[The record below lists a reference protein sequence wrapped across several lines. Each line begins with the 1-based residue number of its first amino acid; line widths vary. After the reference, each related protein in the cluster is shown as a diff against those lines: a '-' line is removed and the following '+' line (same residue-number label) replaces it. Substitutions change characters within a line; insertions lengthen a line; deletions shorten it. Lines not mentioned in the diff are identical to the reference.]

1 MSGGWCPGKGGQN
14 RCHMELSKSD
24 TTAIKGIAILLM
36 LWHHLFLNTMAYGT
50 LTHSLAVVFKV
61 CVALFLFVS
70 GYGLTKQYSQLEK
83 PYFKNTIKF
92 LLRRYANFFLP
103 YWFCFVLVVVVGN
116 VCGYTFSEAY
126 PSSRNIIKCILLDVA
141 GQMGYNSYLN
151 PWWFNKMII
160 QLYLVFPILFLIICN
175 KYLSWVG
182 LALVVV
188 VQFYA
193 KNIPGH
199 VFFLVECGLPAFYL
213 GMLCARCRVVPRTND
228 GKWRPLFF
236 VAGLLVCIGLA
247 VLHVMLVKDPYV
259 AVLLRASMAFCVI
272 VAYKSIG
279 DKHIS
284 ALEFVGKY
292 ATIMYLTHMLFIKL
306 IPGVIYGV
314 KYSVL
319 IFVMLVAI
327 CLATAMLIDALEK
340 MSRYDRLR
348 VGIVKQ
354 IDKW

>member
-1 MSGGWCPGKGGQN
+1 
-14 RCHMELSKSD
+14 MELSKSD
-24 TTAIKGIAILLM
+24 TTAVKGIAILLM
-36 LWHHLFLNTMAYGT
+36 LWHHLFLNTMAYGA

-83 PYFKNTIKF
+83 PYFKNTVKF
-92 LLRRYANFFLP
+92 LLRRYINFFLS

-116 VCGYTFSEAY
+116 VCGYSFSEAY
-126 PSSRNIIKCILLDVA
+126 PVGRNLLKCVLLDAA

-160 QLYLVFPILFLIICN
+160 QLYLVFPILFLIISN

-182 LALVVV
+182 LALIIV
-188 VQFYA
+188 VQLYA
-193 KNIPGH
+193 KSIPGNM
-199 VFFLVECGLPAFYL
+199 FFIVEGGLPAFYL
-213 GMLCARCRVVPRTND
+213 GMLCARCRVAPEANN
-228 GKWRPLFF
+228 GKWRPLLLF
-236 VAGLLVCIGLA
+236 AGLLVCVGLA
-247 VLHVMLVKDPYV
+247 ILHLRVVKDPYV
-259 AVLLRASMAFCVI
+259 AVLLRALMAFCVI

-284 ALEFVGKY
+284 VLEFVGKY
-292 ATIMYLTHMLFIKL
+292 ATIMYLIHMLFIKL
-306 IPGVIYGV
+306 LSGVIYGM

-319 IFVMLVAI
+319 VFVVLVAI
-327 CLATAMLIDALEK
+327 CLVTAMLIDALEK
-340 MSRYDRLR
+340 LSRYDRLR

>member
-1 MSGGWCPGKGGQN
+1 
-14 RCHMELSKSD
+14 MELSKSD

-92 LLRRYANFFLP
+92 LLRRYVNFFLP
-103 YWFCFVLVVVVGN
+103 YWFCFVLVVLVGN
-116 VCGYTFSEAY
+116 LAGFAFQDAY
-126 PSSRNIIKCILLDVA
+126 PASRNMLKCILLDFF
-141 GQMGYNSYLN
+141 GQMGYNSYLK

-160 QLYLVFPILFLIICN
+160 QLYLVFPILFLILRD

-182 LALVVV
+182 LILIIVM
-188 VQFYA
+188 QLYA
-193 KNIPGH
+193 KSIPGN
-199 VFFLVECGLPAFYL
+199 VFFIVEGALPAFYL
-213 GMLCARCRVVPRTND
+213 GMLCARCRVFPGAND
-228 GKWRPLFF
+228 GKWKPLLLF
-236 VAGLLVCIGLA
+236 AGLLVCIGLA
-247 VLHVMLVKDPYV
+247 VLHVMVVKDPYV
-259 AVLLRASMAFCVI
+259 AVLLRALMAFCVI
-272 VAYKSIG
+272 VAFKSIG
-279 DKHIS
+279 NKHIS
-284 ALEFVGKY
+284 VLEFVGKY
-292 ATIMYLTHMLFIKL
+292 ATIMYLIHMLFITL
-306 IPGVIYGV
+306 IPGMIYGV

-319 IFVMLVAI
+319 IFVVLVAI
-327 CLATAMLIDALEK
+327 CLVSAMLIDALEK
-340 MSRYDRLR
+340 LSRYDRLR

>member
-1 MSGGWCPGKGGQN
+1 
-14 RCHMELSKSD
+14 MELSRSD

-83 PYFKNTIKF
+83 PYFKNTVKF
-92 LLRRYANFFLP
+92 LLRRYANFFLS

-116 VCGYTFSEAY
+116 VCGYSFSEVY
-126 PSSRNIIKCILLDVA
+126 PAGRNTLKCVLLDVA
-141 GQMGYNSYLN
+141 GQMGYDSYLN

-160 QLYLVFPILFLIICN
+160 QLYLVFPVLFLLIRN
-175 KYLSWVG
+175 QYLSWIG
-182 LALVVV
+182 LALVIV
-188 VQFYA
+188 VQLYA

-199 VFFLVECGLPAFYL
+199 VFFIVEGGLPAFYL
-213 GMLCARCRVVPRTND
+213 GMLSVRCRVTPGSNEK
-228 GKWRPLFF
+228 KWMPLLFF
-236 VAGLLVCIGLA
+236 VGLLVCIGLA
-247 VLHVMLVKDPYV
+247 VLHVMVVKDPYV

-284 ALEFVGKY
+284 VLEFVGKY
-292 ATIMYLTHMLFIKL
+292 ATIMYLTHILFVKL
-306 IPGVIYGV
+306 IPGVIYGA

-319 IFVMLVAI
+319 IFVVFVAFCLV
-327 CLATAMLIDALEK
+327 TAMLIDALEK
-340 MSRYDRLR
+340 LSRYDRLR

>member
-1 MSGGWCPGKGGQN
+1 
-14 RCHMELSKSD
+14 MELSRSD

-36 LWHHLFLNTMAYGT
+36 LWHHLFLNTMAYGA

-92 LLRRYANFFLP
+92 LLRRYVNFFLP
-103 YWFCFVLVVVVGN
+103 YWFCFVLVVLVGN
-116 VCGYTFSEAY
+116 LAGYAFQDAY
-126 PSSRNIIKCILLDVA
+126 PASRSTLKCILLDFF

-160 QLYLVFPILFLIICN
+160 QLYLAFPILFLIIRN

-182 LALVVV
+182 LALVIV
-188 VQFYA
+188 VQLCA
-193 KNIPGH
+193 KSIPGN
-199 VFFLVECGLPAFYL
+199 VFFIVEGGLPAFYL
-213 GMLCARCRVVPRTND
+213 GMLCARCRVAPEASN
-228 GKWRPLFF
+228 GKWRPLLLF
-236 VAGLLVCIGLA
+236 AGLLVCIGLA
-247 VLHVMLVKDPYV
+247 VLHVRVVKDPYV

-284 ALEFVGKY
+284 VLEFVGKY
-292 ATIMYLTHMLFIKL
+292 ATMMYLIHMLFIKL
-306 IPGVIYGV
+306 IPGMIYGV

-319 IFVMLVAI
+319 IFMVFVAV
-327 CLATAMLIDALEK
+327 CLAAAMLIDVLEK
-340 MSRYDRLR
+340 LSRYDRLR

>member
-1 MSGGWCPGKGGQN
+1 
-14 RCHMELSKSD
+14 MELSKSD
-24 TTAIKGIAILLM
+24 TTAVKGIAILLM
-36 LWHHLFLNTMAYGT
+36 LWHHLFLNTMAYGA

-83 PYFKNTIKF
+83 PYFKNTVKF
-92 LLRRYANFFLP
+92 LLRRYINFFLS

-116 VCGYTFSEAY
+116 VCGYSFSEAY
-126 PSSRNIIKCILLDVA
+126 PVGRNLLKCVLLDAA

-160 QLYLVFPILFLIICN
+160 QLYLVFPILFLIISN

-182 LALVVV
+182 LALIIV
-188 VQFYA
+188 VQLYA
-193 KNIPGH
+193 KSIPGNM
-199 VFFLVECGLPAFYL
+199 FFIVEGGLPAFYL
-213 GMLCARCRVVPRTND
+213 GMFCARCRVVPEANN
-228 GKWRPLFF
+228 GKWRPLLLF
-236 VAGLLVCIGLA
+236 AGLLVCVGLA
-247 VLHVMLVKDPYV
+247 ILHLRVVKAPYV
-259 AVLLRASMAFCVI
+259 AVLLRALMAFCVI

-284 ALEFVGKY
+284 VLEFVGKY
-292 ATIMYLTHMLFIKL
+292 ATIMYLIHMLFIKL
-306 IPGVIYGV
+306 LSGVIYGM

-319 IFVMLVAI
+319 VFVVLVAI
-327 CLATAMLIDALEK
+327 CLVTAMLIDALEK
-340 MSRYDRLR
+340 LSRYDRLR

>member
-1 MSGGWCPGKGGQN
+1 
-14 RCHMELSKSD
+14 MELSRSD

-83 PYFKNTIKF
+83 PYFKNTVKF
-92 LLRRYANFFLP
+92 LLRRYANFFLS
-103 YWFCFVLVVVVGN
+103 YWFCFVLGVVVGN
-116 VCGYTFSEAY
+116 VCGYSFSEAY
-126 PSSRNIIKCILLDVA
+126 PAGRNTLKCVLLDVA
-141 GQMGYNSYLN
+141 GQMGYDSYLN

-160 QLYLVFPILFLIICN
+160 QLYLVFPVLFLIIRN

-182 LALVVV
+182 LALVIV
-188 VQFYA
+188 VQLYA
-193 KNIPGH
+193 KSIPGN
-199 VFFLVECGLPAFYL
+199 VFFILEGGLPAFYL
-213 GMLCARCRVVPRTND
+213 GILCARCQVIPESNRR
-228 GKWRPLFF
+228 WRPLLLF
-236 VAGLLVCIGLA
+236 VGLLVCIGLA
-247 VLHVMLVKDPYV
+247 VLHVMVVKDPYV

-279 DKHIS
+279 NKHIS
-284 ALEFVGKY
+284 VLGFVGKY
-292 ATIMYLTHMLFIKL
+292 ATIMYLIHMLFIKL
-306 IPGVIYGV
+306 IPGVIYGA

-319 IFVMLVAI
+319 IFVVLVAI

-340 MSRYDRLR
+340 LSRYDRLR
-348 VGIVKQ
+348 VGIIKQ

>member
-1 MSGGWCPGKGGQN
+1 
-14 RCHMELSKSD
+14 MELSRSD

-70 GYGLTKQYSQLEK
+70 GYGLTKQYSQIEK
-83 PYFKNTIKF
+83 PYFKNTVKF
-92 LLRRYANFFLP
+92 LLRRYANFFLS

-116 VCGYTFSEAY
+116 VCGYSFSEAY
-126 PSSRNIIKCILLDVA
+126 PVGRNTLKCVLLDVA
-141 GQMGYNSYLN
+141 GQMGYDSYLN

-160 QLYLVFPILFLIICN
+160 QLYLVFPILFLIVRN

-182 LALVVV
+182 LALIVIM
-188 VQFYA
+188 QLFA
-193 KNIPGH
+193 KSIPGN
-199 VFFLVECGLPAFYL
+199 VFFIVEGGAPAFYL
-213 GMLCARCRVVPRTND
+213 GMLCVHGRLIPEAND
-228 GKWRPLFF
+228 GKWRPLLLFS
-236 VAGLLVCIGLA
+236 VLLVCIGLS
-247 VLHVMLVKDPYV
+247 VLHLKMMKDPYV
-259 AVLLRASMAFCVI
+259 AVLIRASMAFCVI

-284 ALEFVGKY
+284 VLEFVGKY
-292 ATIMYLTHMLFIKL
+292 ATIMYLIHLLFIKL
-306 IPGVIYGV
+306 ISGVIYGV

-319 IFVMLVAI
+319 IFVVLVTI
-327 CLATAMLIDALEK
+327 CLVTAMLIDALEK
-340 MSRYDRLR
+340 LSHYDRLR

>member
-1 MSGGWCPGKGGQN
+1 
-14 RCHMELSKSD
+14 MELSKSD
-24 TTAIKGIAILLM
+24 TTAIKGIAILFM

-83 PYFKNTIKF
+83 PYFKNTVKF
-92 LLRRYANFFLP
+92 LSRRYVNFFLS

-116 VCGYTFSEAY
+116 VCGYSFSEAY
-126 PSSRNIIKCILLDVA
+126 PFGRNTLKCVLLDVA
-141 GQMGYNSYLN
+141 GQMGYDSYLN

-160 QLYLVFPILFLIICN
+160 QLYLVFPVLFLIVHN

-182 LALVVV
+182 LALIVVM
-188 VQFYA
+188 QMFA
-193 KNIPGH
+193 KSIPGN
-199 VFFLVECGLPAFYL
+199 VFFLVEGGLPAFYL
-213 GMLCARCRVVPRTND
+213 GMLSVHCRVVPEAND
-228 GKWRPLFF
+228 KKWRPLLLFT
-236 VAGLLVCIGLA
+236 GLLVCVGLA
-247 VLHVMLVKDPYV
+247 LLHLMVVKDPYV

-279 DKHIS
+279 NKHIS
-284 ALEFVGKY
+284 VLEFVGKY
-292 ATIMYLTHMLFIKL
+292 ATIMYLIHMLFIKL

-319 IFVMLVAI
+319 IFVVLVAI

-340 MSRYDRLR
+340 LSRYDRLR
-348 VGIVKQ
+348 VGIVNR

>member
-1 MSGGWCPGKGGQN
+1 
-14 RCHMELSKSD
+14 MELNKAD

-83 PYFKNTIKF
+83 PCFKNTVKF
-92 LLRRYANFFLP
+92 LLRRYVNFFLS

-116 VCGYTFSEAY
+116 VCGYSFLEAY
-126 PSSRNIIKCILLDVA
+126 PVGCNTLKCVLLDVA
-141 GQMGYNSYLN
+141 GQMGYDSYLN

-160 QLYLVFPILFLIICN
+160 QLYLVFPLLYLIIRN

-182 LALVVV
+182 LALVIV
-188 VQFYA
+188 VQLYA
-193 KNIPGH
+193 KSIPGN
-199 VFFLVECGLPAFYL
+199 VFFIVEGGLPAFYL
-213 GMLCARCRVVPRTND
+213 GMLCARCRVVPETNN
-228 GKWRPLFF
+228 GKWRPLLLF
-236 VAGLLVCIGLA
+236 ASLLVCIGLA
-247 VLHVMLVKDPYV
+247 VIHLKVKDPYV
-259 AVLLRASMAFCVI
+259 TVLLRASMAFCVI
-272 VAYKSIG
+272 VSYKSIG
-279 DKHIS
+279 NKHVS
-284 ALEFVGKY
+284 VLEFVGKY
-292 ATIMYLTHMLFIKL
+292 ATIMYLIHMLFVKL
-306 IPGVIYGV
+306 ISGVIYGA

-319 IFVMLVAI
+319 IFVVFVAV
-327 CLATAMLIDALEK
+327 CLAAAMLIDALEK
-340 MSRYDRLR
+340 LSRYDRLR

>member
-1 MSGGWCPGKGGQN
+1 
-14 RCHMELSKSD
+14 MELSRSD

-61 CVALFLFVS
+61 CVALFLFAS

-92 LLRRYANFFLP
+92 LLRRYANFFLS

-116 VCGYTFSEAY
+116 VCGYSFSEAY
-126 PSSRNIIKCILLDVA
+126 PAGRNTLKCVLLDVA
-141 GQMGYNSYLN
+141 GQMGYDSYLN

-160 QLYLVFPILFLIICN
+160 QLYLVFPVLFLIVRN

-182 LALVVV
+182 LVLVVV
-188 VQFYA
+188 VQLFA
-193 KNIPGH
+193 KSIPSNL
-199 VFFLVECGLPAFYL
+199 FFVVEGGLPAFYL
-213 GMLCARCRVVPRTND
+213 GMLCARRRLLPESND
-228 GKWRPLFF
+228 RKWRPLLLI
-236 VAGLLVCIGLA
+236 AGLLVCIGLM
-247 VLHVMLVKDPYV
+247 VLHVMVVKDPYV

-279 DKHIS
+279 DKHIPV
-284 ALEFVGKY
+284 LNFVGKY
-292 ATIMYLTHMLFIKL
+292 ATMMYLIHMLFIKL
-306 IPGVIYGV
+306 IPGIIYGA

-319 IFVMLVAI
+319 IFVVLVAI
-327 CLATAMLIDALEK
+327 CIVAAMLIDALEK
-340 MSRYDRLR
+340 LFRYDRLR

>member
-1 MSGGWCPGKGGQN
+1 
-14 RCHMELSKSD
+14 MELSKSD
-24 TTAIKGIAILLM
+24 TTAVKGIAILLM
-36 LWHHLFLNTMAYGT
+36 LWHHLFLNTMTYGA

-83 PYFKNTIKF
+83 PYFKNTVKF
-92 LLRRYANFFLP
+92 LLRRYINFFLS

-116 VCGYTFSEAY
+116 VCGYSFSEAY
-126 PSSRNIIKCILLDVA
+126 PVGRNLLKCVLLDAA

-160 QLYLVFPILFLIICN
+160 QLYLVFPILFLIISN

-182 LALVVV
+182 LALIIV
-188 VQFYA
+188 VQLYA
-193 KNIPGH
+193 KSIPGNM
-199 VFFLVECGLPAFYL
+199 FFIVEGGLPAFYL
-213 GMLCARCRVVPRTND
+213 GMLCARCRVAPEANN
-228 GKWRPLFF
+228 GKWRPLLLF
-236 VAGLLVCIGLA
+236 AGLLVCVGLA
-247 VLHVMLVKDPYV
+247 ILHLRVVKDPYV
-259 AVLLRASMAFCVI
+259 AVLLRALMAFCVI

-284 ALEFVGKY
+284 VLEFVGKY
-292 ATIMYLTHMLFIKL
+292 ATIMYLIHMLFIRL
-306 IPGVIYGV
+306 LSGVIYGM

-319 IFVMLVAI
+319 VFVVLVAI
-327 CLATAMLIDALEK
+327 CLVTAMLIDALEK
-340 MSRYDRLR
+340 LSRYDRLR

>member
-1 MSGGWCPGKGGQN
+1 
-14 RCHMELSKSD
+14 MELSKSD
-24 TTAIKGIAILLM
+24 TTAVKGIAILLM
-36 LWHHLFLNTMAYGT
+36 LWHHLFLNTMTYGA

-83 PYFKNTIKF
+83 PYFKNTVKF
-92 LLRRYANFFLP
+92 LLRRYINFFLS

-116 VCGYTFSEAY
+116 VCGYSFSEAY
-126 PSSRNIIKCILLDVA
+126 PVGRNLLKCVLLDAA

-160 QLYLVFPILFLIICN
+160 QLYLVFPILFLIISN

-182 LALVVV
+182 LALIIV
-188 VQFYA
+188 VQLYA
-193 KNIPGH
+193 KSIPGNM
-199 VFFLVECGLPAFYL
+199 FFIVEGGLPAFYL
-213 GMLCARCRVVPRTND
+213 GMLCARCRVAPEANN
-228 GKWRPLFF
+228 GKWRPLLLF
-236 VAGLLVCIGLA
+236 AGLLVCVGLA
-247 VLHVMLVKDPYV
+247 ILHLRVVKDPYV
-259 AVLLRASMAFCVI
+259 AVLLRALMAFCVI

-284 ALEFVGKY
+284 VLEFVGKY
-292 ATIMYLTHMLFIKL
+292 ATIMYLIHMLFIKL
-306 IPGVIYGV
+306 LSGVIYGM

-319 IFVMLVAI
+319 VFGVLVAI
-327 CLATAMLIDALEK
+327 CLVTAMLIDALEK
-340 MSRYDRLR
+340 LSRYDRLR

>member
-1 MSGGWCPGKGGQN
+1 
-14 RCHMELSKSD
+14 MELSRSD

-92 LLRRYANFFLP
+92 LLRRYANFFLN

-116 VCGYTFSEAY
+116 VCGYSFSEAY
-126 PSSRNIIKCILLDVA
+126 PAGRNTLKCVLLDMA
-141 GQMGYNSYLN
+141 GQMGYDSYLN

-160 QLYLVFPILFLIICN
+160 QLYLVFPVLFLIVRN

-188 VQFYA
+188 VQLFA
-193 KNIPGH
+193 KSIPSNL
-199 VFFLVECGLPAFYL
+199 FFVVEGGLPAFYL
-213 GMLCARCRVVPRTND
+213 GMLCARCRLLPGSND
-228 GKWRPLFF
+228 RKWRPLLLI
-236 VAGLLVCIGLA
+236 AGLLVCIGLA
-247 VLHVMLVKDPYV
+247 VLHVMVVKDPYV

-272 VAYKSIG
+272 VAYKSLG
-279 DKHIS
+279 DKHIPV
-284 ALEFVGKY
+284 LEFVGKY
-292 ATIMYLTHMLFIKL
+292 ATMMYLIHMLFIKL
-306 IPGVIYGV
+306 IPGIIYGA

-319 IFVMLVAI
+319 IFVVLVAI
-327 CLATAMLIDALEK
+327 CIVAAMLIDALEK
-340 MSRYDRLR
+340 LFRYDRLR

>member
-1 MSGGWCPGKGGQN
+1 
-14 RCHMELSKSD
+14 MELSKSD

-61 CVALFLFVS
+61 CVALFLFAS

-92 LLRRYANFFLP
+92 LLRRYANFFLS

-116 VCGYTFSEAY
+116 VCGYSFSEAY
-126 PSSRNIIKCILLDVA
+126 PAGRNTLKCVLLDVA
-141 GQMGYNSYLN
+141 GQMGYDSYLN

-160 QLYLVFPILFLIICN
+160 QLYLVFPVLFLIVRN

-188 VQFYA
+188 VQLFA
-193 KNIPGH
+193 KSIPSNL
-199 VFFLVECGLPAFYL
+199 FFVVEGGLPAFYL
-213 GMLCARCRVVPRTND
+213 GMLCARCRLLPESND
-228 GKWRPLFF
+228 RKWRPLLLIA
-236 VAGLLVCIGLA
+236 VLLVCIGLA
-247 VLHVMLVKDPYV
+247 VLHVMVVKDPYV
-259 AVLLRASMAFCVI
+259 AIMIRAFMALCIII
-272 VAYKSIG
+272 VYKSFG
-279 DKHIS
+279 NQRVS
-284 ALEFVGKY
+284 VFEFVGKY
-292 ATIMYLTHMLFIKL
+292 ATIMYLTHILFVKL
-306 IPGVIYGV
+306 FPGVIYGA

-319 IFVMLVAI
+319 IFVVLIAI
-327 CLATAMLIDALEK
+327 CLAAAMLIDALEK
-340 MSRYDRLR
+340 LSRYDRLR
-348 VGIVKQ
+348 VGIVNK

>member
-1 MSGGWCPGKGGQN
+1 
-14 RCHMELSKSD
+14 MELSRSD

-61 CVALFLFVS
+61 CVALFLFAS

-92 LLRRYANFFLP
+92 LLRRYANFFLS

-116 VCGYTFSEAY
+116 VCGYSFSEAY
-126 PSSRNIIKCILLDVA
+126 PAGRNTLKCVLLDVA
-141 GQMGYNSYLN
+141 GQMGYDSYLN

-160 QLYLVFPILFLIICN
+160 QLYLVFPLLFLIVRN

-182 LALVVV
+182 LVLVVV
-188 VQFYA
+188 VQLFA
-193 KNIPGH
+193 KSIPSNL
-199 VFFLVECGLPAFYL
+199 FFVVEGGLPAFYL
-213 GMLCARCRVVPRTND
+213 GMLCARRRLLPESND
-228 GKWRPLFF
+228 RKWRPLLLI
-236 VAGLLVCIGLA
+236 AGLLVCIGLM
-247 VLHVMLVKDPYV
+247 VLHVMVVKDPYV

-279 DKHIS
+279 DKHIPV
-284 ALEFVGKY
+284 LNFVGKY
-292 ATIMYLTHMLFIKL
+292 ATMMYLIHMLFIKL
-306 IPGVIYGV
+306 IPGIIYGA

-319 IFVMLVAI
+319 IFVVLVAI
-327 CLATAMLIDALEK
+327 CIVAAMLIDALEK
-340 MSRYDRLR
+340 LFRYDRLR

>member
-1 MSGGWCPGKGGQN
+1 
-14 RCHMELSKSD
+14 MELSRSD

-36 LWHHLFLNTMAYGT
+36 LWHHLFLNTMAYGN
-50 LTHSLAVVFKV
+50 LTHSMAVVFKV

-83 PYFKNTIKF
+83 PYFKNTVKF
-92 LLRRYANFFLP
+92 LLRRYINFFLS
-103 YWFCFVLVVVVGN
+103 YWFSFVLVVVVGN
-116 VCGYTFSEAY
+116 VCGHSFSEAY
-126 PSSRNIIKCILLDVA
+126 PVGRNLLKCVLLDAA

-160 QLYLVFPILFLIICN
+160 QLYLVFPILFLIIRN

-182 LALVVV
+182 LALIIV
-188 VQFYA
+188 VQLYA
-193 KNIPGH
+193 KSIPGNM
-199 VFFLVECGLPAFYL
+199 FFIVEGGLPAFYL
-213 GMLCARCRVVPRTND
+213 GMLCARCRLIPESND
-228 GKWRPLFF
+228 RKWRPLLLI
-236 VAGLLVCIGLA
+236 AGLLVCIGLM
-247 VLHVMLVKDPYV
+247 VLHVMVVKDLYV
-259 AVLLRASMAFCVI
+259 AVLLRALMAFCVI

-284 ALEFVGKY
+284 VLEFIGKY

-306 IPGVIYGV
+306 LSGVIYGA

-319 IFVMLVAI
+319 IFVVFVAFCLV
-327 CLATAMLIDALEK
+327 TAMLIDALEK
-340 MSRYDRLR
+340 LSRYDRLR